1 MIFVYGGKDG
11 LILLGVCF
19 VLFCFCIWASS
30 CPRTIYWKDYP
41 FSIDLLLHL
50 CWKSIIQ
57 IFTDL
62 FLLLYLI
69 SFKFSS
75 ISHPTL
81 FFYFLFLIVFSFS
94 FYFVF
99 FLLEAKPFFL
109 SFFIW
114 WMTLIFQV
122 LNFPYIPVIN
132 PTLSSSFTLF
142 LYYFIHF
149 AKFLFRIFAFMFMK
163 DIVGF

>member
-1 MIFVYGGKDG
+1 MF
-11 LILLGVCF
+11 
-19 VLFCFCIWASS
+19 FCFCIWASS

-81 FFYFLFLIVFSFS
+81 FFLFSLFNCFFFFILFCFFSFRSKAFFFKFLYMMNDIDFPSVKLSLHSSDKPYFVIIFYPFLIL
-94 FYFVF
+94 FYS
-99 FLLEAKPFFL
+99 LC
-109 SFFIW
+109 
-114 WMTLIFQV
+114 
-122 LNFPYIPVIN
+122 
-132 PTLSSSFTLF
+132 
-142 LYYFIHF
+142 
-149 AKFLFRIFAFMFMK
+149 
-163 DIVGF
+163 